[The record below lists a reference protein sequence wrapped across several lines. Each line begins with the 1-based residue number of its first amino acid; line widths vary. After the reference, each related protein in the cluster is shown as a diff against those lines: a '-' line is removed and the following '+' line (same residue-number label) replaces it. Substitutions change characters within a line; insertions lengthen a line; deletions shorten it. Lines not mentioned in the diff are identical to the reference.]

1 LIAEHALTWSVR
13 IFEVSIRYAGRTY
26 QEGKKIGWTD
36 GVRAMAPILRFRFS
50 DYLYVEDAYL
60 REPNPRAAQP
70 RTALHS
76 MMADVIRPYV
86 GAKVLEARQ
95 PLNCRTAARDS
106 LAFARES

>member
-1 LIAEHALTWSVR
+1 VR

-50 DYLYVEDAYL
+50 DYFYVEDAYL

-76 MMADVIRPYV
+76 MDGGRYPPLRRRKSLGSSA
-86 GAKVLEARQ
+86 ALELPHRSATLPR
-95 PLNCRTAARDS
+95 LRSRILTACGS
-106 LAFARES
+106 